1 MWTSSTNPVPRTR
14 LRVVLIVSCV
24 VVGSSLCG
32 CARSVFRPDDDRT
45 PFDRYNRSR
54 SQQPVPFLED
64 EYGRRTPNLRG
75 RLLRATE

>member
-1 MWTSSTNPVPRTR
+1 MCSSTINPVSRSR
-14 LRVVLIVSCV
+14 SRVLLILSCV
-24 VVGSSLCG
+24 VVGASLSG